1 MITVATLRE
10 RSSKDL
16 AQMAKDQGVAGWHSM
31 RKEQLIR
38 VLIQVAKKKPR
49 KTLSPGQPV
58 TIVRQ
63 DAPPPVKLDDRAKSN
78 TDPKVLDKIRLEHQ
92 QRELFR
98 DLAVHSTETKKRTA
112 SRDRVVLLVRDAY
125 WLHVYWE
132 ITRGTVQRAQV
143 ALADKW
149 HGAQPML
156 RIVRMD
162 DDGSA
167 NAIENIYR
175 DIPIHGGVNNWYI
188 DVSDPPSVFRAVL
201 GYKMIDGRFHQISKS
216 NTVTTPLPNGQ
227 TAFDAHW
234 SDVAKDYERVFS
246 LSGGNNHESN
256 PKDLREVFEEKLR
269 RPMNEPMFARFGN
282 GINVDKEGFPFDVDA
297 EMIVYGLTDPKAVL
311 NIAGEPVKVRNDG
324 SFAVSFAMP
333 DRRQVIP
340 IVASSRDGSKQRT
353 TVLAVERN
361 TKVMEPI
368 NCDSDD

>member
-1 MITVATLRE
+1 
-10 RSSKDL
+10 
-16 AQMAKDQGVAGWHSM
+16 MAKNHGVAGWHSM

-38 VLIQVAKKKPR
+38 VLVQVAKKKPR
-49 KTLSPGQPV
+49 KLPSPEHSGTL
-58 TIVRQ
+58 VRQ
-63 DAPPPVKLDDRAKSN
+63 DSPPAKLEVRVKSS

-98 DLAVHSTETKKRTA
+98 DLAVHSTETKKRGS
-112 SRDRVVLLVRDAY
+112 SRDRMVLLVRDAF

-132 ITRGTVQRAQV
+132 ITRGSVQRAQV

-149 HGAQPML
+149 HGAQPTL
-156 RIVRMD
+156 RILRMD
-162 DDGSA
+162 DDGSS
-167 NAIENIYR
+167 NAMDNVYR
-175 DIPIHGGVNNWYI
+175 DIPIHGGVNNWYV
-188 DVSDPPSVFRAVL
+188 DVSDPSSVFRAVL
-201 GYKMIDGRFHQISKS
+201 GYKMLDGRFHQISKS
-216 NTVTTPLPNGQ
+216 NTVTTPLPTGQ
-227 TAFDAHW
+227 TAFDGHW
-234 SDVAKDYERVFS
+234 SDVAKDYERVYS
-246 LSGGNNHESN
+246 LSGGNHQESSTS
-256 PKDLREVFEEKLR
+256 DLREIFEEKLR

-353 TVLAVERN
+353 TVLAIERN